1 MVIHF
6 VEIFLHNIKYNWLIR
21 FSKTTRRVMAIHI
34 ASLSLIARG
43 KQQIRSVITITSKPG
58 TRDPIVQ
65 NAKTRDRVPA
75 SPSRSQ
81 PIPGFSSPPE
91 WLCMLEIRLIM
102 DEKQILTIKKFLFIY
117 FTATS
122 IVTTRP
128 FPSFRRG
135 VPIAVNS

>member
-81 PIPGFSSPPE
+81 PIPGFSSPQEENNRKPVCS
-91 WLCMLEIRLIM
+91 LTGTSTSQSFVKNVLIGPLSKLPKSL
-102 DEKQILTIKKFLFIY
+102 DFLSNQILYNITKF
-117 FTATS
+117 
-122 IVTTRP
+122 
-128 FPSFRRG
+128 
-135 VPIAVNS
+135 

>member
-81 PIPGFSSPPE
+81 PIPGFSSPH
-91 WLCMLEIRLIM
+91 
-102 DEKQILTIKKFLFIY
+102 
-117 FTATS
+117 
-122 IVTTRP
+122 IVVCQTTQ
-128 FPSFRRG
+128 
-135 VPIAVNS
+135 AAEN